1 MNRKEKD
8 MEINLEKAKSLPQ
21 LVREKKPLIHC
32 ITNYVTATDLANVIL
47 ACGGSPIM
55 ADHPAEVKEMTR
67 LSNCLLLNIGTP
79 KQTTLDVMIEAGME
93 ANRLGIPVIL
103 DPVGIGSTPFRTELI
118 LKLLKKVNMTII
130 RGNTSEISTLCS
142 ELSKT
147 TTKKPSHL
155 PRGVDASDEDQMTE
169 DNMSAFMET
178 AVLLSGITKAVVVMT
193 GATDIIANQE
203 HIYLVKNGCKEMSG
217 ITGSGCMLD
226 GVLASYAATSSPIFE
241 SVAIATALYG
251 LCGERAANKTKEC
264 KGGIGS
270 FHRYF
275 MDEIDLSSQTE
286 QKGGLKIELP

>member
-8 MEINLEKAKSLPQ
+8 MEINLEKAESLPRF
-21 LVREKKPLIHC
+21 VREKKPLIHC

-55 ADHPAEVKEMTR
+55 ADHPAEVKKMTS
-67 LSNCLLLNIGTP
+67 LSGCLLLNIGTP
-79 KQTTLDVMIEAGME
+79 KHTTLEVMTEAGME

-118 LKLLKKVNMTII
+118 LELIIKVTMTII
-130 RGNTSEISTLCS
+130 RGNTSEINTLYS

-147 TTKKPSHL
+147 NTEKLSHL
-155 PRGVDASDEDQMTE
+155 PRGVDASDEDQITE
-169 DNMSAFMET
+169 DNISAFMET
-178 AVLLSGITKAVVVMT
+178 AVLLSSITKAVVVMT
-193 GATDIIANQE
+193 GATDIIADKE
-203 HIYLVKNGCKEMSG
+203 RIYLVKNGCQEMSG

-226 GVLASYAATSSPIFE
+226 GVLAAYAAASDHIFE
-241 SVAIATALYG
+241 SVTIATALYG
-251 LCGERAANKTKEC
+251 LCGERAAFKTKAS
-264 KGGIGS
+264 KGGTGS

-275 MDEIDLSSQTE
+275 MDEINLSSQSE

>member
-8 MEINLEKAKSLPQ
+8 MERNLGKAESLPR

-55 ADHPAEVKEMTR
+55 ADHPAEVRMMTGR
-67 LSNCLLLNIGTP
+67 SDCLLLNIGTP
-79 KQTTLDVMIEAGME
+79 KETTLEVMTEAGME

-118 LKLLKKVNMTII
+118 LELLKKVSMTII
-130 RGNTSEISTLCS
+130 RGNTSEINTLCS
-142 ELSKT
+142 EFIRSSIE
-147 TTKKPSHL
+147 KPSHL
-155 PRGVDASDEDQMTE
+155 PRGVDASEEDQITE
-169 DNMSAFMET
+169 DNISCFMET
-178 AVLLSGITKAVVVMT
+178 AILLSRITKAIVIMT

-203 HIYLVKNGCKEMSG
+203 NIRLVKNGCQEMLG

-226 GVLASYAATSSPIFE
+226 GVLAAYTAASDNIYE
-241 SVAIATALYG
+241 SVTIATALYG
-251 LCGERAANKTKEC
+251 LCGERAALKTKEC
-264 KGGIGS
+264 SGGTGS

-275 MDEIDLSSQTE
+275 MDEISLSSQSD

>member
-1 MNRKEKD
+1 MNRKETD
-8 MEINLEKAKSLPQ
+8 MEINLEKAEALPL
-21 LVREKKPLIHC
+21 LVRDKKPLIHC

-47 ACGGSPIM
+47 SCGGSPIM

-67 LSNCLLLNIGTP
+67 LSDCLLLNIGTP
-79 KQTTLDVMIEAGME
+79 KQTTLEVMTEAGME
-93 ANRLGIPVIL
+93 ANRLGIPIIL

-118 LKLLKKVNMTII
+118 LELLKKVTMTII
-130 RGNTSEISTLCS
+130 RGNTSEINTLCS

-147 TTKKPSHL
+147 TEKKPAHL

-178 AVLLSGITKAVVVMT
+178 AVLLSVITKAVVVMT
-193 GATDIIANQE
+193 GATDIIADQE
-203 HIYLVKNGCKEMSG
+203 NIYLVKNGCQEMSG

-226 GVLASYAATSSPIFE
+226 GVLASYAATSNPVFE
-241 SVAIATALYG
+241 SVTIATALYG
-251 LCGERAANKTKEC
+251 LCGERATIKTKEC
-264 KGGIGS
+264 QGGTGS

-275 MDEIDLSSQTE
+275 MDEINLSSQTE